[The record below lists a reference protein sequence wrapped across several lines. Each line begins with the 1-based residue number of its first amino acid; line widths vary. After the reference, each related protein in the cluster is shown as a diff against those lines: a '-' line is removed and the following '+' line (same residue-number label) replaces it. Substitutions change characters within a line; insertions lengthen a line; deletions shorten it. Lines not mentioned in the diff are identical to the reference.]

1 MVLLYDTQTREWI
14 PWIEIKDMFMMKK
27 VPNNIILDRIQH
39 FILESLMIKIG
50 FYIPQG

>member
-27 VPNNIILDRIQH
+27 VPNNIILDR
-39 FILESLMIKIG
+39 MIKIG